1 VKPQQRRLFVNNLR
15 TLSTFL
21 LVMAKAL
28 LLTSLWLSLCP
39 RLAAAT
45 GDQERDRLKESGQ
58 VMKEILGTPED
69 IPQNLLNKAECV
81 IVLPS
86 VKKVAVG
93 IGGSYGRGVMTCRG
107 GADFDGPWSTPT
119 MMESTGGNFG
129 LQIGGQATDF
139 VILVV
144 NPRGARNMMHSKVK
158 LGADASVAAGPKG
171 RDASAAT
178 TASMQAEMLSYSRSR
193 GVFGGV
199 SLEGS
204 TLKPDGGA
212 NENLYGKEVSAEDII
227 VRGAVPTP
235 AEASL
240 LLSTLTEHS
249 PRNVS
254 ASK

>member
-1 VKPQQRRLFVNNLR
+1 VNNLR

-21 LVMAKAL
+21 LVIAKAL

-58 VMKEILGTPED
+58 VMKEILSTPED

>member
-1 VKPQQRRLFVNNLR
+1 VTDHRI
-15 TLSTFL
+15 SSASL
-21 LVMAKAL
+21 LTMMKAL
-28 LLTSLWLSLCP
+28 LATSILFCICMPVVAES
-39 RLAAAT
+39 
-45 GDQERDRLKESGQ
+45 GEHERDRVKESGQ

-69 IPQNLLNKAECV
+69 IPQDLLNKAECV

-107 GADFDGPWSTPT
+107 GENFDGPWSTPT
-119 MMESTGGNFG
+119 MMESTGANVGFQ
-129 LQIGGQATDF
+129 LGGQATDF
-139 VILVV
+139 VILVM
-144 NPRGARNMMHSKVK
+144 NPKGARNMMHSKVK

-178 TASMQAEMLSYSRSR
+178 TGSMQAEMLSYSRAR

-204 TLKPDGGA
+204 SLQPDGGA
-212 NENLYGKEVSAEDII
+212 NENLYGKKVSAEDII
-227 VRGAVPTP
+227 VKGAVPAP
-235 AEASL
+235 EEASL
-240 LLSTLTEHS
+240 LIATLNEHS
-249 PRNVS
+249 PKNLS

>member
-1 VKPQQRRLFVNNLR
+1 VSNLR
-15 TLSTFL
+15 TPGTFL
-21 LVMAKAL
+21 PVMAKAL

-107 GADFDGPWSTPT
+107 GENFDGPWSTPT

-212 NENLYGKEVSAEDII
+212 NANLYGKEVDAEDII

>member
-1 VKPQQRRLFVNNLR
+1 
-15 TLSTFL
+15 
-21 LVMAKAL
+21 VMAKAL

>member
-1 VKPQQRRLFVNNLR
+1 VNDLR
-15 TLSTFL
+15 TSSTSFRVMVSA
-21 LVMAKAL
+21 LV
-28 LLTSLWLSLCP
+28 LTSLWFSLCP

-45 GDQERDRLKESGQ
+45 GDHERDRLKESGQ

-69 IPQNLLNKAECV
+69 IPQDLLNKAECV

-107 GADFDGPWSTPT
+107 GENFDGAWSTPT

-129 LQIGGQATDF
+129 FQIGGEATDF
-139 VILVV
+139 VILVM
-144 NPRGARNMMHSKVK
+144 NPKGARNMLHSKVK

-171 RDASAAT
+171 RDAAAAT
-178 TASMQAEMLSYSRSR
+178 TGSMQAEMLSYSRSR

-204 TLKPDGGA
+204 TLKPDEGA
-212 NENLYGKEVSAEDII
+212 NENLYGKKISAEDII
-227 VRGAVPTP
+227 VKGAVPKP
-235 AEASL
+235 EEASL
-240 LLSTLTEHS
+240 LLSTLAEHS
-249 PRNVS
+249 PKNVS
-254 ASK
+254 AHK

>member
-1 VKPQQRRLFVNNLR
+1 VNNLR
-15 TLSTFL
+15 TPNTS
-21 LVMAKAL
+21 LVMMVNAL
-28 LLTSLWLSLCP
+28 LLTSLWLSLSP

-58 VMKEILGTPED
+58 VMKEILGAPED

-107 GADFDGPWSTPT
+107 GENFDGPWSTPT

-129 LQIGGQATDF
+129 LQIGGEATDF

-171 RDASAAT
+171 RNASAAT

-227 VRGAVPTP
+227 VKGAVPTP
-235 AEASL
+235 EEASL

-249 PRNVS
+249 PKNVS
-254 ASK
+254 ANK

>member
-1 VKPQQRRLFVNNLR
+1 MIVE
-15 TLSTFL
+15 
-21 LVMAKAL
+21 AL

-45 GDQERDRLKESGQ
+45 GEHERERVTESGQ

-69 IPQNLLNKAECV
+69 IPQNLLDKAECV

-107 GADFDGPWSTPT
+107 GENFDGPWSTPT
-119 MMESTGGNFG
+119 MMESAGGNVG

-139 VILVV
+139 VILVM

-178 TASMQAEMLSYSRSR
+178 TGSMQAEMLSYSRAR

-204 TLKPDGGA
+204 TLKPDDGA
-212 NENLYGKEVSAEDII
+212 NKNLYGKEVSAEDII
-227 VRGAVPTP
+227 VKGAVPKP
-235 AEASL
+235 EEASL

-249 PRNVS
+249 PKNL
-254 ASK
+254 AAGK

>member
-1 VKPQQRRLFVNNLR
+1 VNNPR
-15 TLSTFL
+15 TASL
-21 LVMAKAL
+21 LMMVKAL
-28 LLTSLWLSLCP
+28 LLMSIWLSVCP
-39 RLAAAT
+39 SLAAAT

-107 GADFDGPWSTPT
+107 GENFDGPWSTPT
-119 MMESTGGNFG
+119 MMESAGGNVGF
-129 LQIGGQATDF
+129 QIGGQATDF
-139 VILVV
+139 VILVM

-178 TASMQAEMLSYSRSR
+178 TGSMQAEMLSYSRSR

-227 VRGAVPTP
+227 VKGAVPRP
-235 AEASL
+235 EEASL

-249 PRNVS
+249 PKNVS

>member
-1 VKPQQRRLFVNNLR
+1 VNNLR

-212 NENLYGKEVSAEDII
+212 NANLYGKEVDAEDII

>member
-1 VKPQQRRLFVNNLR
+1 MKPQQRRLFVNNLR

-58 VMKEILGTPED
+58 VMKEILSTPED

>member
-1 VKPQQRRLFVNNLR
+1 VNNLR

-86 VKKVAVG
+86 VKKIAVG

-212 NENLYGKEVSAEDII
+212 NANLYGKEVDAEDII

>member
-1 VKPQQRRLFVNNLR
+1 VNNLR
-15 TLSTFL
+15 TPNTS
-21 LVMAKAL
+21 LVMMVNAL
-28 LLTSLWLSLCP
+28 LLTSLWLSLSP

-107 GADFDGPWSTPT
+107 GENFDGPWSTPT

-129 LQIGGQATDF
+129 LQIGGEATDF

-171 RDASAAT
+171 RNASAAT

-227 VRGAVPTP
+227 VKGAVPTP
-235 AEASL
+235 EEASL

-249 PRNVS
+249 PKNVS
-254 ASK
+254 ANK

>member
-1 VKPQQRRLFVNNLR
+1 MNNLR

-58 VMKEILGTPED
+58 VMKEILSTPED

-107 GADFDGPWSTPT
+107 GPDFDGPWSTPT

>member
-1 VKPQQRRLFVNNLR
+1 MNNLR

-58 VMKEILGTPED
+58 VMKEILSTPED

-235 AEASL
+235 EEASL

>member
-1 VKPQQRRLFVNNLR
+1 VNNLR

-107 GADFDGPWSTPT
+107 GENFDGPWSTPT

>member
-1 VKPQQRRLFVNNLR
+1 MNNHR
-15 TLSTFL
+15 TSTKSL
-21 LVMAKAL
+21 LMMVEAL

-45 GDQERDRLKESGQ
+45 GEHERERMTESGQ

-69 IPQNLLNKAECV
+69 IPQNLLDKAECV
-81 IVLPS
+81 IILPS

-107 GADFDGPWSTPT
+107 GENFDGPWSTPT
-119 MMESTGGNFG
+119 MMESTGGNVGF
-129 LQIGGQATDF
+129 QIGGQATDF
-139 VILVV
+139 VILVM

-178 TASMQAEMLSYSRSR
+178 TGSMQAEMLSYSRAR

-204 TLKPDGGA
+204 TLKPDDGA
-212 NENLYGKEVSAEDII
+212 NKNLYGKEVSAEDII
-227 VRGAVPTP
+227 VKGAVPKP
-235 AEASL
+235 EEASL

-249 PRNVS
+249 PKNL
-254 ASK
+254 AAGK

>member
-1 VKPQQRRLFVNNLR
+1 MKPQQRRLFVNNLR

>member
-1 VKPQQRRLFVNNLR
+1 VNNLR

-21 LVMAKAL
+21 LVMTKAL
-28 LLTSLWLSLCP
+28 LLTSLWLSFCP

-93 IGGSYGRGVMTCRG
+93 IGGSYGRGVMTCRR
-107 GADFDGPWSTPT
+107 GANFDGPWSTPT

>member
-1 VKPQQRRLFVNNLR
+1 MVE
-15 TLSTFL
+15 
-21 LVMAKAL
+21 AL

-45 GDQERDRLKESGQ
+45 GEHERERMTESGQ

-69 IPQNLLNKAECV
+69 IPQNLLDKAECV
-81 IVLPS
+81 IILPS

-107 GADFDGPWSTPT
+107 GENFDGPWSTPT
-119 MMESTGGNFG
+119 MMESTGGNVGF
-129 LQIGGQATDF
+129 QIGGQATDF
-139 VILVV
+139 VILVM

-178 TASMQAEMLSYSRSR
+178 TGSMQAEMLSYSRAR

-204 TLKPDGGA
+204 TLKPDDGA
-212 NENLYGKEVSAEDII
+212 NKNLYGKEVSAEDII
-227 VRGAVPTP
+227 VKGAVPKP
-235 AEASL
+235 EEASL

-249 PRNVS
+249 PKNL
-254 ASK
+254 AAGK

>member
-1 VKPQQRRLFVNNLR
+1 VNNLK
-15 TLSTFL
+15 TSSAS
-21 LVMAKAL
+21 LVKVGKGL
-28 LLTSLWLSLCP
+28 LLTSLLLC
-39 RLAAAT
+39 LCLHVAAAT
-45 GDQERDRLKESGQ
+45 GDTERDRLKESGQ

-69 IPQNLLNKAECV
+69 IPQDLLNKAECV

-93 IGGSYGRGVMTCRG
+93 IGASYGRGVMTCRG
-107 GADFDGPWSTPT
+107 GENFDGAWSTPT

-139 VILVV
+139 VILVM
-144 NPRGARNMMHSKVK
+144 NPKGARNMLHSKVK

-178 TASMQAEMLSYSRSR
+178 TGSMQAEMLSYSRAR

-212 NENLYGKEVSAEDII
+212 NENLYGKKVSAEDII
-227 VRGAVPTP
+227 VKGTVPKP
-235 AEASL
+235 EEASL
-240 LLSTLTEHS
+240 LLSTLNEHS
-249 PRNVS
+249 PKNVS